1 MARVKALEPSEADA
15 SLQDLF
21 DDFVRE
27 RGAVPNMFRTL
38 AHVPGLLKTF
48 FAHFRAVLAEG
59 EVSTRLKEML
69 AVRVSH
75 LNRSRY

>member
-1 MARVKALEPSEADA
+1 MARLKALEPAEADV
-15 SLQDLF
+15 SLKGLF
-21 DDFVRE
+21 EDFVRE

-38 AHVPGLLKTF
+38 AHDPEVLRTA
-48 FAHFRAVLAEG
+48 FAFFRAAMAEG
-59 EVSTRLKEML
+59 AVTTRLKEMV